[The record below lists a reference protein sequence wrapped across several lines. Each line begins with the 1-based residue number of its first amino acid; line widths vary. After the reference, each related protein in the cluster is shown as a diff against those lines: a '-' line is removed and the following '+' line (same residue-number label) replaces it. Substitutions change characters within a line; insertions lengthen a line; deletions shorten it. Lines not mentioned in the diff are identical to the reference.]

1 MKASFLFVSILLASP
16 HALGQ
21 TPNCESQEAQLR
33 AAVRQS
39 NGCEARHQTCLN
51 MGPTNPMREL
61 NYCHKILQKCE
72 SLNGPFEDDKV
83 REKVERFKA
92 ECS

>member
-1 MKASFLFVSILLASP
+1 MKVSAFLVFLTLCAQLA
-16 HALGQ
+16 HAQ
-21 TPNCESQEAQLR
+21 TPNCESQEAQLK

-61 NYCHKILQKCE
+61 NYCRNLLQKCE

-83 REKVERFKA
+83 REQVERFKA